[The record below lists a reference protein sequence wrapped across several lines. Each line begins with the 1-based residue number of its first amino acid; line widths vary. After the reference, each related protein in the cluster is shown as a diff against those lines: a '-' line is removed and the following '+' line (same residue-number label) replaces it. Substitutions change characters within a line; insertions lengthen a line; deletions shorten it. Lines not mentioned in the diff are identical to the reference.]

1 MLWPEA
7 ATLYIFSQMTFTTPE
22 HLKHHL
28 VETITSAFIAEV
40 QATCKHKNN
49 QVDHHKENNIR
60 YPRVYTGRYINHAEK
75 RLPERSEV
83 FGWDEPRFY
92 PHYSNIVKDA
102 QAQADAAINLLEQ
115 RVGQHMTNQEYI
127 YKTDL
132 NINYSNN
139 LIEGRVYGCTYEY
152 GNVAG
157 LPADATVQEKKEA
170 TKFEVYIRMIW
181 NYRYGENSANG
192 HLTQYTQFRSE
203 RHGTVMA
210 GKSAQKAKED
220 AARAERQAKLQAE
233 KDAKKAEKWER
244 FSKLAV
250 QMEKWSDKKIKTLGQ
265 KIAEYDDTIQ
275 NLKHNNFD
283 TSNEEHYKKVTAAD
297 VEKLNT
303 LRNDTRT
310 WQSNMDLLK
319 AIFDEGCDTRPKL
332 VERYQVWGV

>member
-1 MLWPEA
+1 
-7 ATLYIFSQMTFTTPE
+7 
-22 HLKHHL
+22 
-28 VETITSAFIAEV
+28 
-40 QATCKHKNN
+40 
-49 QVDHHKENNIR
+49 
-60 YPRVYTGRYINHAEK
+60 
-75 RLPERSEV
+75 
-83 FGWDEPRFY
+83 
-92 PHYSNIVKDA
+92 
-102 QAQADAAINLLEQ
+102 
-115 RVGQHMTNQEYI
+115 
-127 YKTDL
+127 
-132 NINYSNN
+132 
-139 LIEGRVYGCTYEY
+139 
-152 GNVAG
+152 
-157 LPADATVQEKKEA
+157 
-170 TKFEVYIRMIW
+170 MIW

-297 VEKLNT
+297 VERLNT

-310 WQSNMDLLK
+310 WQNNMDQLK

>member
-1 MLWPEA
+1 
-7 ATLYIFSQMTFTTPE
+7 MTFTVPE
-22 HLKHHL
+22 HIKQHL
-28 VETITSAFIAEV
+28 VETITRSFIAEV
-40 QATCKHKNN
+40 QATCKHKNM
-49 QVDHHKENNIR
+49 QVDHHKAEGIR
-60 YPRVYTGRYINHAEK
+60 WPFTSTGRYIIETEK
-75 RLPERSEV
+75 RLDEKSPV
-83 FGWDEPRFY
+83 FGWDEPRYY
-92 PHYSNIVKDA
+92 PHYANIIKDA
-102 QAQADAAINLLEQ
+102 QEQADSAVGLLQ
-115 RVGQHMTNQEYI
+115 SRIGQHMTDQEWI

-132 NINYSNN
+132 HINYSNQ
-139 LIEGRVYGCTYEY
+139 LIEGRVYGHVYDY
-152 GNVAG
+152 I
-157 LPADATVQEKKEA
+157 ADERTIEQRREE
-170 TKFEVYIRMIW
+170 TKFEIYVRMIW

-192 HLTQYTQFRSE
+192 HLTTYTQFRSE
-203 RHGTVMA
+203 RHGAEME

-297 VEKLNT
+297 VERLNT

-310 WQSNMDLLK
+310 WQNNMDQLK

>member
-1 MLWPEA
+1 
-7 ATLYIFSQMTFTTPE
+7 MTFTTPE

-75 RLPERSEV
+75 RLSERSEV

-115 RVGQHMTNQEYI
+115 RVGQHMTNKEYI

-250 QMEKWSDKKIKTLGQ
+250 QMEKWSDKKIKALGQ
-265 KIAEYDDTIQ
+265 KIVQYDETIH
-275 NLKHNNFD
+275 NLKINNFD
-283 TSNEEHYKKVTAAD
+283 PSNEEHYKKCTVAD
-297 VEKLNT
+297 VERLNT

-310 WQSNMDLLK
+310 WQNNMDQLK

>member
-22 HLKHHL
+22 HLKQHL
-28 VETITSAFIAEV
+28 VNTITTAFIAEV
-40 QATCKHKNN
+40 QAKCNHQNE
-49 QVDHHKENNIR
+49 QVDHHKAKGIR
-60 YPRVYTGRYINHAEK
+60 WPLTCTGRYVREVDRRLEEK
-75 RLPERSEV
+75 SPV
-83 FGWDEPRFY
+83 FGWDEPRYY
-92 PHYSNIVKDA
+92 PHYANIVEDA
-102 QAQADAAINLLEQ
+102 QAQADAACALLEQ
-115 RVGQHMTNQEYI
+115 RIAQHHTKQEYI
-127 YKTDL
+127 WKTSDL
-132 NINYSNN
+132 QVNHANG
-139 LIEGRVYGCTYEY
+139 LIEGRVYGHEY
-152 GNVAG
+152 DYI
-157 LPADATVQEKKEA
+157 ADDRTIEERREA
-170 TKFEVYIRMIW
+170 TKFEIYVRMIW
-181 NYRYGENSANG
+181 NYRYGSNSANG
-192 HLTQYTQFRSE
+192 HLTTYTQFRSE
-203 RHGTVMA
+203 RHGAEMA

-233 KDAKKAEKWER
+233 KDAKKAEKWDR

-297 VEKLNT
+297 VERLNT

-310 WQSNMDLLK
+310 WQNNMDLLK

>member
-1 MLWPEA
+1 
-7 ATLYIFSQMTFTTPE
+7 
-22 HLKHHL
+22 
-28 VETITSAFIAEV
+28 
-40 QATCKHKNN
+40 
-49 QVDHHKENNIR
+49 
-60 YPRVYTGRYINHAEK
+60 
-75 RLPERSEV
+75 
-83 FGWDEPRFY
+83 
-92 PHYSNIVKDA
+92 
-102 QAQADAAINLLEQ
+102 
-115 RVGQHMTNQEYI
+115 MTNQEYV

-170 TKFEVYIRMIW
+170 TKFEVYVRMIW

-203 RHGTVMA
+203 RHGAEME
-210 GKSAQKAKED
+210 GKSAQKAKDD
-220 AARAERQAKLQAE
+220 AAREERQAKLQAE
-233 KDAKKAEKWER
+233 KDAKKAEKWDR

-297 VEKLNT
+297 VERLNI

-310 WQSNMDLLK
+310 WQNNMDQLK